1 MFEKFEDA
9 AMASKKAWDA
19 GDFHEA
25 ARCFGKKLAALWGE
39 KGRVR
44 QEPDGHLI
52 VRPWE

>member
-25 ARCFGKKLAALWGE
+25 ARCFEEAGRIVGE

-52 VRPWE
+52 VIPVE